1 MSNTE
6 RPKSSEEG
14 KLRRWVSNLQLE
26 SWQLELLI
34 TGFSIFLLAS
44 GLEEFNSFNNR
55 FQETK
60 LINGANDVNPL
71 INDSI
76 KFILNTIP
84 IGLKFFLIN
93 LLIHLLL
100 RGFWIGIVGL
110 SSVSSKIDFE
120 SLRFKGKFRR
130 FIPENVKSLDELIL
144 YLDKISSVVFA
155 YTFLLVFSIISVV
168 IVFAI
173 GLSAMGISGEYMMSP
188 DSSGLAVGLSIL
200 MVIVVMFYF
209 FMAILFF
216 LDTLLFSYFKKSR
229 WFSILY
235 YPFYRFF
242 SFISFAFIYR
252 SIYYHLITNFQKKY
266 IISFTLVLLV
276 VVYSFRAAGQ
286 LNIDKYYP
294 EYTDKSELMISE
306 VFYDDSRM
314 EEQYIRTASIPSKF
328 VSNGFLE
335 LFIRYNPGNNA
346 ILKVICPDA
355 YEMEYRPSVLIGFQE
370 GMKADSIIEA
380 MTNNEEYDK
389 RLLASIECQT
399 SMFEV
404 YIDGQLQS
412 DLDYSFKQHAAHQ
425 EKGYLTVIDVAQFGR
440 GKHVI
445 ELKGLVASRTTVL
458 REVTEKDLSMKTKA
472 KISFWIE

>member
-44 GLEEFNSFNNR
+44 GIEEYNTFNNN
-55 FQETK
+55 FKETK
-60 LINGANDVNPL
+60 IVNGANGVNPL

-76 KFILNTIP
+76 RFILDTIP
-84 IGLKFFLIN
+84 IGLGFFLIN

-120 SLRFKGKFRR
+120 SLNFKGKFRR

-168 IVFAI
+168 IVFSI
-173 GLSAMGISGEYMMSP
+173 GLSTMGIAVVNMMSP
-188 DSSGLAVGLSIL
+188 DSSTLMAGLSVFL
-200 MVIVVMFYF
+200 VLVVLFYF
-209 FMAILFF
+209 FMALIFF

-229 WFSILY
+229 WFSVLY

-252 SIYYHLITNFQKKY
+252 SIYYHLITNFKKKY
-266 IISFTLVLLV
+266 IIGFTLVLLV
-276 VVYSFRAAGQ
+276 ITYTFREVGRMD
-286 LNIDKYYP
+286 LDKYYP
-294 EYTDKSELMISE
+294 EYTDKSELMMAE
-306 VFYDDSRM
+306 VFYDDLRLDH
-314 EEQYIRTASIPSKF
+314 QYIRTVSIPSKY
-328 VSNGFLE
+328 VDNGFLE
-335 LFIRYNPGNNA
+335 LFIRYNPNNNS
-346 ILKVICPDA
+346 ILKLTCPDA
-355 YEMEYRPSVLIGFQE
+355 FEMEYKPSVLIGFQE
-370 GMKADSIIEA
+370 GMKADSVIEA

-412 DLDYSFKQHAAHQ
+412 DLDYSFKEHSSHQ
-425 EKGYLTVIDVAQFGR
+425 EKGYLSIIDVAQLGR

-445 ELKGLVASRTTVL
+445 ELKGLVASRTSIM
-458 REVTEKDLSMKTKA
+458 REVTKEDLSMKTKA

>member
-44 GLEEFNSFNNR
+44 GIDEYNTFNNH

-60 LINGANDVNPL
+60 LVNGANGVNPL

-76 KFILNTIP
+76 RFILNTIP
-84 IGLKFFLIN
+84 IGLQFFLIN

-120 SLRFKGKFRR
+120 SLNFKGKFRR

-168 IVFAI
+168 IVFSI
-173 GLSAMGISGEYMMSP
+173 GLSSIGVVVGNMLSP
-188 DSSGLAVGLSIL
+188 DASSLVVGICML
-200 MVIVVMFYF
+200 MVFVIMFYF
-209 FMAILFF
+209 FMALIFF

-229 WFSILY
+229 WFSVLY

-252 SIYYHLITNFQKKY
+252 SIYYHLITNFKRKY
-266 IISFTLVLLV
+266 IVGFTLVLLV
-276 VVYSFRAAGQ
+276 ITYTFREVGRMD
-286 LNIDKYYP
+286 LDKFYP
-294 EYTDKSELMISE
+294 EYTDKSELMMAE
-306 VFYDDSRM
+306 VFYDDIRLDH
-314 EEQYIRTASIPSKF
+314 QYIRTVSIPSKY
-328 VSNGFLE
+328 VNNGFLE
-335 LFIRYNPGNNA
+335 VFIRYNPNNNS
-346 ILKVICPDA
+346 ILKLTCPDA
-355 YEMEYRPSVLIGFQE
+355 FEMEYRPDVLIGFKE

-380 MTNNEEYDK
+380 MTNNKEYDK

-404 YIDGQLQS
+404 YIDDQLQS
-412 DLDYSFKQHAAHQ
+412 DLDYSFKSHASHQ
-425 EKGYLTVIDVAQFGR
+425 EKGYLTIIDVAQLGR
-440 GKHVI
+440 GRHVL
-445 ELKGLVASRTTVL
+445 ELKGLEASKTSIM
-458 REVTEKDLSMKTKA
+458 REITKEDLSIKTKA

>member
-14 KLRRWVSNLQLE
+14 KLRRWVANLQLE

-44 GLEEFNSFNNR
+44 GLEEYNTFNNN
-55 FQETK
+55 FKETK
-60 LINGANDVNPL
+60 IINGANGANPL

-120 SLRFKGKFRR
+120 SLNFKGKFRR

-168 IVFAI
+168 IVFSI
-173 GLSAMGISGEYMMSP
+173 GLSTMGVAVASMMNP
-188 DSSGLAVGLSIL
+188 DSSGLVLGLSVFL
-200 MVIVVMFYF
+200 VLIVLFYF
-209 FMAILFF
+209 FMSLIFF

-229 WFSILY
+229 WFSTVY

-252 SIYYHLITNFQKKY
+252 SIYYHLITNFKKKY
-266 IISFTLVLLV
+266 IIGFTLVLLAIT
-276 VVYSFRAAGQ
+276 YTFREVGRMD
-286 LNIDKYYP
+286 LDKYYP
-294 EYTDKSELMISE
+294 EYTDKSELMMAE
-306 VFYDDSRM
+306 VFYDDLRLDH
-314 EEQYIRTASIPSKF
+314 QYIRTASIPSKY
-328 VSNGFLE
+328 VDNGFLE
-335 LFIRYNPGNNA
+335 LFIRYNPNNNS
-346 ILKVICPDA
+346 ILKLICPDA
-355 YEMEYRPSVLIGFQE
+355 FEMKYRPSVLIGFKE
-370 GMKADSIIEA
+370 GMKADSVIEA

-389 RLLASIECQT
+389 RLLASIACQT

-404 YIDGQLQS
+404 YVDGELQS

-425 EKGYLTVIDVAQFGR
+425 EKGYLTIIDVAQLGR

-445 ELKGLVASRTTVL
+445 ELKGLVASRTSIM
-458 REVTEKDLSMKTKA
+458 REVTKEDLSMKTKA